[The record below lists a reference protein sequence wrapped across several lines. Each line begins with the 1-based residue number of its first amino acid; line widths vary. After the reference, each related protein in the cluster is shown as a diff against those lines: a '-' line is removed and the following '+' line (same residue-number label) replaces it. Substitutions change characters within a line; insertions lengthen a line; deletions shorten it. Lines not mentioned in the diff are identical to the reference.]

1 MNKLRSDS
9 MFSQLTPEQVE
20 TLEGWLFEENLSY
33 KEALERVRN
42 EFKVEASLTGLRR
55 FYRRLAMGRHKED
68 FVEMASVCTEALK
81 ECAGDGKMY
90 AGLLALAMKTAVELA
105 VQKPDR
111 FREFTTLFRA
121 VTSAQGMEMKRV
133 EFQREEERIARSALW
148 RQEEEL
154 KKKKE
159 EERDRE
165 WARLQNER
173 NEAREAKRKATIAAK
188 KAALESS
195 KSQAP
200 SAHLRQEGFGGQAR
214 ETSNSEGRAVEEK
227 VLIEGTMT
235 NEQGPFNDKREND
248 EAPMSNDERMTNVQ
262 GLQGSAASA
271 PEAEKVKGKTDAAE
285 KSMETIVKAE
295 GANILALPEV
305 AAVQPKK
312 LSPEETA
319 LRGGYFRIVRQ
330 GKPHS
335 AA

>member
-9 MFSQLTPEQVE
+9 VFSQLTVEQVE

-68 FVEMASVCTEALK
+68 LVEMASVCREALK
-81 ECAGDGKMY
+81 ECAADGKMY

-105 VQKPDR
+105 VQKPDKY
-111 FREFTTLFRA
+111 REFTTLFRA

-133 EFQREEERIARSALW
+133 LFQREEERIASAGLW
-148 RQEEEL
+148 QQEEEL
-154 KKKKE
+154 RKKKE
-159 EERDRE
+159 EEWQRE
-165 WARLQNER
+165 WARQASER

-188 KAALESS
+188 KAVLEL
-195 KSQAP
+195 QNAECGVRN
-200 SAHLRQEGFGGQAR
+200 SA
-214 ETSNSEGRAVEEK
+214 AVESPAFALSATAGKECG
-227 VLIEGTMT
+227 VCQEVPMT
-235 NEQGPFNDKREND
+235 QD
-248 EAPMSNDERMTNVQ
+248 Q
-262 GLQGSAASA
+262 GLKESAIS
-271 PEAEKVKGKTDAAE
+271 PRPSSPDVERVEGKGDAAE
-285 KSMETIVKAE
+285 KSSETILKAD

-312 LSPEETA
+312 LSPEEAA
-319 LRGGYFRIVRQ
+319 LRGGCFRILGQ
-330 GKPHS
+330 EKPRS